1 MGPNEP
7 DPNDGRMMLGLGGLI
22 FIPLSVGAVYGLAFN
37 VPAPQGPVEWA
48 IHVFLSEVAVTATLF
63 FGIGFA
69 WAISANRTLK
79 RIFDRITVKFA
90 WLFIPIAIPALLTA
104 AWIAIFH

>member
-7 DPNDGRMMLGLGGLI
+7 DPNDGRLMLGLGGLL

-48 IHVFLSEVAVTATLF
+48 IHIFLGEVAVTATLF
-63 FGIGFA
+63 FVIGFA
-69 WAISANRTLK
+69 WAIS
-79 RIFDRITVKFA
+79 
-90 WLFIPIAIPALLTA
+90 
-104 AWIAIFH
+104 